1 MACYN
6 KWWYNISPQE
16 DLHGL
21 HWWTP
26 VVSRP
31 FSGSAGILPRDQFS
45 TCTYKMK
52 GRTVPADVY
61 RGVLMDA
68 VPVEVEGQ

>member
-1 MACYN
+1 MAFTGGHRRCR
-6 KWWYNISPQE
+6 
-16 DLHGL
+16 DLFLGQREF
-21 HWWTP
+21 
-26 VVSRP
+26 SRGTS
-31 FSGSAGILPRDQFS
+31 FQLVH
-45 TCTYKMK
+45 TKMK